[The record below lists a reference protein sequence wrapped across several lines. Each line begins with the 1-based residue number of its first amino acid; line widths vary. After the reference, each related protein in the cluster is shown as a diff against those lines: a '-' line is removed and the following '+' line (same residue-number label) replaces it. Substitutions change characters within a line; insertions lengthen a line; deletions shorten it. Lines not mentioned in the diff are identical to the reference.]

1 MTKRTQRRG
10 LAIIPVL
17 VTLVLVTL
25 YTGILMRQVANR
37 RSTYRDE
44 ERRMQAEWLAESGL
58 ARASARLDADRLYK
72 GETWE
77 IPAGELGGLPAVVR
91 ITVEPVNDRPA
102 RRRVRVE
109 SDYPRGDAP
118 RARMSKTLTFELKP
132 ETPGEPS

>member
-37 RSTYRDE
+37 RSTYREE

-58 ARASARLDADRLYK
+58 ARASARLDADRHYK

-77 IPAGELGGLPAVVR
+77 IPAGELGGLDAVVR
-91 ITVEPVNDRPA
+91 ITVEPVNDWPA

-109 SDYPRGDAP
+109 SDYPRGDVP

-132 ETPGEPS
+132 ETPGESS